1 MNVMR
6 TLRNSIFLKV
16 IAFILHQIFFI
27 IIVLLVFTGITYWN
41 YDDASFDI
49 FKQDDFTKTNY
60 YKRLVEDSIYSLVT
74 YLNFCD
80 KFQTDG
86 GNDTTRIVDIYDYV
100 KNDRI
105 TGETTISL
113 GYAMQDLLDWYE
125 DGFKYISVDSSYG
138 VTYEDGEWVEENTH
152 DNYQLVET
160 YTNEAGISILAYA
173 QLEQVDYREVYE
185 ILDIAAGKLRTEYK
199 EYKKLATLFK
209 SDNTNLQYVMLNMDS
224 QKFYTNMDISEIS
237 QGMEAVRNLE
247 TYVILNSG
255 TADFKSNIF
264 YSNDR
269 LNQYLNAFYLDNQ
282 DCILAVGV
290 DTQFLVLDTFHKEEL
305 RYNNFEKWFRVL
317 YKLLLVSV
325 LGYLVCFI
333 YLSIAA
339 GHKKGNTGITLT
351 FLEKLKT
358 EILLM
363 ILLVGEFYFWNKIRQ
378 IMSGFSFPS
387 LALDNPLRLISLL
400 LFLSAASLLIAI
412 CYLSF
417 LRRWKAKILWTESLL
432 KQVLGFGKRLFL
444 YKHLVI
450 RTAIFYVVYIS
461 FALVS
466 LFLTNQIGLFLLML
480 FVSLVLGYF
489 IVRDKI
495 EKQMLIDGCQNIAEG
510 DLEFQIDTMKFHR
523 ENKHLGDTIN
533 QISHVLHEAVE
544 DSIKNERL
552 KTNLITNVSHDIKT
566 PLTSI
571 INYVSLLKNIS
582 LEDEKANQYIQILE
596 DKSQRLQHLTED
608 LVEASKISSK
618 NITLDKTKLDF
629 VELITQTSGE
639 FYERFQMRNLTLVTM
654 LTEEPVL
661 INADGKRIWRI
672 LENVYGNAL
681 KYSLENSRVY
691 AKLEVKEEQAVFSL
705 KNVSEQPLDNMDTED
720 MTKRFVRG
728 DVSRSTQGSGL
739 GLSIAK
745 DLTELHEG
753 NLKVAIDGDLFGVII
768 CFPLWNEGD

>member
-1 MNVMR
+1 M
-6 TLRNSIFLKV
+6 
-16 IAFILHQIFFI
+16 
-27 IIVLLVFTGITYWN
+27 
-41 YDDASFDI
+41 
-49 FKQDDFTKTNY
+49 
-60 YKRLVEDSIYSLVT
+60 
-74 YLNFCD
+74 
-80 KFQTDG
+80 
-86 GNDTTRIVDIYDYV
+86 
-100 KNDRI
+100 
-105 TGETTISL
+105 
-113 GYAMQDLLDWYE
+113 
-125 DGFKYISVDSSYG
+125 
-138 VTYEDGEWVEENTH
+138 EENTH